1 MQQILNSQDR
11 TRAFLKFLLFLL
23 ITIALV
29 VTAIYFNF
37 RVPVKENKWLQS
49 ELEDKRIENANQEI
63 FVSKMEEAVVLL
75 DSLDK
80 NGSNNDLV
88 KSRLSSIIGEMQTLG
103 PNNKTIYGKMNKAIV
118 EKFTTLNTAKIKLI
132 SLDGSDEKITELN
145 NKLNDC
151 NGKLAMSAK
160 SISPTQ

>member
-11 TRAFLKFLLFLL
+11 TRAFLKFLLFFL

-37 RVPVKENKWLQS
+37 RVPVKENKWLQGQ
-49 ELEDKRIENANQEI
+49 LEEKRIEDATQEK

-80 NGSNNDLV
+80 NGANGDLV
-88 KSRLSSIIGEMQTLG
+88 KSRLSSIIGEMQTLE
-103 PNNKTIYGKMNKAIV
+103 PNNKTIYGKMDKAIV
-118 EKFTTLNTAKIKLI
+118 EKFTTLNTAKTKLM
-132 SLDGSDEKITELN
+132 SLDGSDQKITELT
-145 NKLNDC
+145 KLLTDC
-151 NGKLAMSAK
+151 RATIAMSARP
-160 SISPTQ
+160 STPTQ